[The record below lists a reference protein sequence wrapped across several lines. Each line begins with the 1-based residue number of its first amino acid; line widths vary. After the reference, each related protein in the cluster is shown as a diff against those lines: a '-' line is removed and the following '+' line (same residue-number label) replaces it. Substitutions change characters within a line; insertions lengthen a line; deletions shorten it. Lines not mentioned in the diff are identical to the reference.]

1 MSKRY
6 GEGDLKLAGKCSEE
20 YLCFSGMSDTCIAV
34 TTSYTCKTLYVK
46 KKKKK
51 KKACFQRLYDRYSSF
66 TLLALFNFGSNPMI
80 QEI

>member
-20 YLCFSGMSDTCIAV
+20 YLCFSGMSNTCIAV

-46 KKKKK
+46 KKEEKRKKLVSK
-51 KKACFQRLYDRYSSF
+51 GYMTDIPYLLY
-66 TLLALFNFGSNPMI
+66 
-80 QEI
+80 